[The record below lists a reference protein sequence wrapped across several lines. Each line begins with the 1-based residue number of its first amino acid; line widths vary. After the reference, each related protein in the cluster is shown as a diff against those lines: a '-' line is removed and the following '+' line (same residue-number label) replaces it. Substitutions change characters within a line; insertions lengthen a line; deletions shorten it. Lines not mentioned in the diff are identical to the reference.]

1 VHKVLDR
8 QSDGSGADV
17 VMRRPPAETPSRTR
31 RRVWPALVVVLGVLL
46 AGAAWWLETRTQ
58 TPEPGRSAAERPT
71 VVRLGDVTSG
81 DMPVTLEGLGTVTSL
96 STVTVRTQI
105 AGRILEVGFVEG
117 QEIKKGD
124 FLAQIDPQP
133 FQAALDQAKGQ
144 LARDEAML
152 ADARL
157 DLARFEKLITQDSIA
172 RQQVD
177 TQRALVQQD
186 EAIIRAD
193 QANVES
199 AQINLNWCRIV
210 SLSDGRIGLRLVD
223 AGNYVSPGDASGIA
237 VVAQMKP
244 ITVIFTLPQDDI
256 PQFIKKLRA
265 GEPLPVQ
272 AYDRSGSTLLA
283 TGKLEA
289 IDSQID
295 TTTGTVRL
303 RATFP
308 NEDEELFPN
317 QFVNARLVVDTL
329 HGSTLAPTAGVQ
341 IGAPGPYVYIA
352 NPDGTVSVRTVDL
365 GPSNAQ
371 EVVIRKGLKPG
382 DKIVVDG
389 LDHLRDGA
397 KIRTAEASPPTTS
410 NAPTTPAPT
419 AKDAAGAAK
428 DAKPAPGAP
437 AKPPPSGGK

>member
-1 VHKVLDR
+1 
-8 QSDGSGADV
+8 
-17 VMRRPPAETPSRTR
+17 M
-31 RRVWPALVVVLGVLL
+31 
-46 AGAAWWLETRTQ
+46 
-58 TPEPGRSAAERPT
+58 
-71 VVRLGDVTSG
+71 
-81 DMPVTLEGLGTVTSL
+81 
-96 STVTVRTQI
+96 
-105 AGRILEVGFVEG
+105 
-117 QEIKKGD
+117 
-124 FLAQIDPQP
+124 
-133 FQAALDQAKGQ
+133 
-144 LARDEAML
+144 
-152 ADARL
+152 
-157 DLARFEKLITQDSIA
+157 
-172 RQQVD
+172 
-177 TQRALVQQD
+177 QQD

-193 QANVES
+193 QANVQS

-210 SLSDGRIGLRLVD
+210 SLNEGRVGLRLVD

-265 GEPLPVQ
+265 GENLPVQ

-329 HGSTLAPTAGVQ
+329 HGATLAPSAGVQ

-352 NPDGTVSVRTVDL
+352 NKDGTVSVRTVEL

-371 EVVIRKGLKPG
+371 DIVIRKGLQPG

-397 KIRTAEASPPTTS
+397 KIRTAEA
-410 NAPTTPAPT
+410 APQQHPARLHLPLPRRKMRP
-419 AKDAAGAAK
+419 ALPK
-428 DAKPAPGAP
+428 DAKSAAPTPRRSSARRRQASMRQARTLVSP
-437 AKPPPSGGK
+437 RPRR

>member
-1 VHKVLDR
+1 VHNVLDR

-17 VMRRPPAETPSRTR
+17 VMRRPSTEAPIRTR
-31 RRVWPALVVVLGVLL
+31 RGVWPALVVLAVLL
-46 AGAAWWLETRTQ
+46 GGVGWWLESRTAVKPAPA
-58 TPEPGRSAAERPT
+58 TAERAT

-105 AGRILEVGFVEG
+105 AGRIIEVGFVEG

-210 SLSDGRIGLRLVD
+210 SLNEGRVGLRLVD

-265 GEPLPVQ
+265 GENLPVQ

-283 TGKLEA
+283 TGKLDA

-295 TTTGTVRL
+295 TTTGTVKL
-303 RATFP
+303 RASFP
-308 NEDEELFPN
+308 NEDETLFPN
-317 QFVNARLVVDTL
+317 QFVNAKLVVDTL
-329 HGSTLAPTAGVQ
+329 HGATLAPSAGVQ

-352 NPDGTVSVRTVDL
+352 NKDGTVSVRTVEL

-371 EVVIRKGLKPG
+371 DIVIRKGLQPG

-397 KIRTAEASPPTTS
+397 KIRTAEAAPAATS
-410 NAPTTPAPT
+410 NAPSTPAP
-419 AKDAAGAAK
+419 AAK
-428 DAKPAPGAP
+428 DAKSAPDTSV
-437 AKPPPSGGK
+437 KPPSAGGK